1 MAMSVQPNEQS
12 LWDCVLEMT
21 KAAQEKNSDPIV
33 WAVQLTS
40 TLNSAGVP
48 LPSTHL
54 AYVLISHI
62 CWDNHVPIAW
72 KFLEKALHVGIVPP
86 CLVLALLSSR
96 FTYNFFFLIKC
107 IYIFFSCLN
116 WIAFSFFWNLFIH
129 LDYLLSCY
137 LFYEFLAKLFYFLLF
152 CWLHC
157 MWDIPVNRNNKKK
170 KKK

>member
-1 MAMSVQPNEQS
+1 MSGSS
-12 LWDCVLEMT
+12 LPVSYL
-21 KAAQEKNSDPIV
+21 PFFPPGL
-33 WAVQLTS
+33 LT
-40 TLNSAGVP
+40 T
-48 LPSTHL
+48 
-54 AYVLISHI
+54 
-62 CWDNHVPIAW
+62 
-72 KFLEKALHVGIVPP
+72 
-86 CLVLALLSSR
+86 
-96 FTYNFFFLIKC
+96 FFFLIKC

-170 KKK
+170 KKKQPTSFKMQFLFCYNWTLMVLWVGEFMIWSLKKAFGSFYGSMIWYGKLSEPVYTI